1 MTTMSGNRRLFS
13 TAVFDV
19 RLQISLWLLMLL
31 LVAIPGLSQEPMI
44 RIGITEVNPGQSF
57 SLPLEGDW
65 DGLVAGYSFSI
76 GFDPDAP
83 INNLVVDVYGT
94 LAGSIEAEYV
104 QEQVNP
110 GLGTI
115 VCGVLFDALPP
126 FEGQTLPSL
135 GMPQEIAFLLGDVD
149 AGVPE
154 QDIVFTPVDGYGDP
168 PIMNIFI
175 FGTVSVPVTNL
186 ESGHIEVRNPPPPEP
201 VFIRGDVNMDT
212 NVDLADVIYH
222 LDYTFL
228 DGPLPSC
235 MDAGDANDDGISDI
249 SDAIFLL
256 YYLFL
261 DGAGPWVPFPNP
273 GVDWT
278 DDTLGCEQGL

>member
-1 MTTMSGNRRLFS
+1 
-13 TAVFDV
+13 
-19 RLQISLWLLMLL
+19 
-31 LVAIPGLSQEPMI
+31 
-44 RIGITEVNPGQSF
+44 
-57 SLPLEGDW
+57 
-65 DGLVAGYSFSI
+65 
-76 GFDPDAP
+76 
-83 INNLVVDVYGT
+83 
-94 LAGSIEAEYV
+94 
-104 QEQVNP
+104 
-110 GLGTI
+110 
-115 VCGVLFDALPP
+115 
-126 FEGQTLPSL
+126 
-135 GMPQEIAFLLGDVD
+135 
-149 AGVPE
+149 
-154 QDIVFTPVDGYGDP
+154 
-168 PIMNIFI
+168 
-175 FGTVSVPVTNL
+175 
-186 ESGHIEVRNPPPPEP
+186 
-201 VFIRGDVNMDT
+201 MDT